1 MKLLIIQ
8 IRCPRTLSHGLYP
21 NTRNMNFRISFCL
34 NRNGDVLR
42 KSFTLTPDNP
52 AGTATRHAEFVT
64 GSGDGKHVLK
74 AEIPGGQVF
83 LEPESKS
90 RFNH

>member
-1 MKLLIIQ
+1 MILLIIH
-8 IRCPRTLSHGLYP
+8 IRCPRTLSTAFIPILKHEFQ
-21 NTRNMNFRISFCL
+21 NFVCL

-42 KSFTLTPDNP
+42 KSFTLADNGP
-52 AGTATRHAEFVT
+52 QRHAEFVT

-74 AEIPGGQVF
+74 ADRGASFSGTQ
-83 LEPESKS
+83 SKS